1 MKTLDMPKRAG
12 FAASGGMGGGV
23 SLNDIEK
30 IKDALNSAFVGNDEF
45 NLVARRM
52 DKLERSVGAV
62 VGKIDSIIRKLES
75 LDRIRNS
82 KKSKKQLQQQ
92 NPNNLMPHNVVE
104 IDALSVDESEVQR
117 NKRLQDSLG
126 NNAPNLP
133 LGMPSQS
140 LEQTNEINSRSRK

>member
-1 MKTLDMPKRAG
+1 M
-12 FAASGGMGGGV
+12 V
-23 SLNDIEK
+23 SL
-30 IKDALNSAFVGNDEF
+30 KDALNSAFVGNDEF

-82 KKSKKQLQQQ
+82 KKNKKMQQNLQNAQ
-92 NPNNLMPHNVVE
+92 NPNNLMPHQNVVE

-117 NKRLQDSLG
+117 NKRLKDQLG
-126 NNAPNLP
+126 NNSPNLP